1 MVILHAYRAWN
12 EGALEG
18 FGDAFVVSALLFS
31 VFFCVLEHL
40 FSFFVKGIVPVF
52 VSVLPAFLIY
62 FLVDDIENMPYLGMA
77 VIISA
82 VFRLV
87 FGLLPFSGKIV
98 VYSSFILAAAAV
110 YLNFG
115 VHVFSGENRAEIYTF
130 VCIVVLLLSSI
141 QQLFIEK
148 GRGVFPFSY
157 FAIIGI
163 LIAFIPVTDA
173 PIDWTPVIEAG
184 ERIARGA
191 GDIYDTA
198 SYYFSG
204 LFEGGSL
211 STGYSSLSNVGGRA
225 YGSEKTELIL
235 TTVEKPY
242 VIYQDSETD
251 EYMKRRRSVYLV
263 GGRGVDKENL
273 VMFMQ
278 MLYAQDVTK
287 DTAMLFSHRSEVE
300 VEYAYLRTKDEIVPR
315 GSYKLSTMGKEFD
328 TGTST
333 LVHKKGYRV
342 KASYLDLDFGSPYLA
357 ALIKNASILDGT
369 KAASYDE
376 LGDYMKTL
384 YNVDIRNIVS
394 EAEFAQIM
402 QEYAPDTS
410 SDSAG
415 EQIDSYAGNKSLQ
428 EALDT
433 TGCSNEMKELAIGLT
448 DGLESDYD
456 KARAIEEYLRHYTYS
471 LEIAEGKE
479 QSVDMNTAD
488 GMSGLAKA
496 FLLETGKG
504 YCIHYTSAMV
514 MLLRLSGIPARP
526 ALGFCYLYPFEEEEA
541 YRVSGSSAHT
551 WPEAYFENVGWV
563 PFEPTAT
570 YPTAQSLSWNKV
582 AKEVDI
588 AAEGSIETGSADWY
602 KEYIDSGYGD
612 AFPEFTEEIAKE
624 EADYNDA
631 WRIVK
636 IAAIVAFG
644 VAALF
649 ALLLVGT
656 VIVRKLRYRHG
667 TPEQKLRMDVEQ
679 IKKLIRKKSKE
690 DFFDRGFLSDYV
702 KRAPESLRPELE
714 YVFEAFYRLEYGGQ
728 VGDCVTT
735 DDTVRAREVLIVL
748 STWNKKHE
756 SETH

>member
-12 EGALEG
+12 EGALEVY
-18 FGDAFVVSALLFS
+18 GDAFVISVLLFS

-40 FSFFVKGIVPVF
+40 FGFFVKGIVPVF

-62 FLVDDIENMPYLGMA
+62 FLVDDIETMPYLGMA
-77 VIISA
+77 VIISSA
-82 VFRLV
+82 FRLI
-87 FGLLPFSGKIV
+87 FGLLPFSDKIV
-98 VYSSFILAAAAV
+98 VYGSFILAAAAV

-115 VHVFSGENRAEIYTF
+115 VHAFSGENRAEIYTF

-141 QQLFIEK
+141 QQLLIEK
-148 GRGVFPFSY
+148 GKGAFPFSY

-163 LIAFIPVTDA
+163 LIAFIPVKDE

-191 GDIYDTA
+191 GDVYDTA
-198 SYYFSG
+198 SYYFNG
-204 LFEGGSL
+204 LFDGGSL
-211 STGYSSLSNVGGRA
+211 STGYSSLSNVGGKA

-242 VIYQDSETD
+242 VIYQDSETE

-278 MLYAQDVTK
+278 MLYAQDVSK
-287 DTAMLFSHRSEVE
+287 DTAYLFSHRSEVE

-315 GSYKLSTMGKEFD
+315 SSYRLSSMGKEFD
-328 TGTST
+328 GGTSA

-357 ALIKNASILDGT
+357 ALIKNASKPGVAKT
-369 KAASYDE
+369 ASYDE
-376 LGDYMKTL
+376 LGDYMKSL

-394 EAEFAQIM
+394 DAEFAQIM
-402 QEYAPDTS
+402 QENMAYSEGVAS
-410 SDSAG
+410 ENS
-415 EQIDSYAGNKSLQ
+415 EIYVRNKELE

-433 TGCSNEMKELAIGLT
+433 TGCSDEMQELAISLT
-448 DGLESDYD
+448 DGLENSYD

-471 LEIAEGKE
+471 LEIAEDKSR
-479 QSVDMNTAD
+479 SVDMNTAE
-488 GMSGLAKA
+488 GMSGLAES
-496 FLLETGKG
+496 FLFETGKG

-526 ALGFCYLYPFEEEEA
+526 ALGFCYLYPFEEEEE

-582 AKEVDI
+582 AKEDDK
-588 AAEGSIETGSADWY
+588 AAESALEAGNADWY

-612 AFPEFTEEIAKE
+612 TFPEFTDEPAEEE
-624 EADYNDA
+624 GNHSDV
-631 WRIVK
+631 WRIIK

-644 VAALF
+644 VVALF
-649 ALLLVGT
+649 VILLLGT
-656 VIVRKLRYRHG
+656 VVVRKLRYRHG

-679 IKKLIRKKSKE
+679 IKKLIRKRSKE

-714 YVFEAFYRLEYGGQ
+714 SVFAAYYRLEYGGRSA
-728 VGDCVTT
+728 DCVTL
-735 DDTVRAREVLIVL
+735 DDTVRARKIQNIL
-748 STWNKKHE
+748 STRHKKHE